1 MRLEVCRMSALRGR
15 KTYLLAAGAVLAAV
29 AGYLT
34 GELTA
39 VQALETGW
47 TGAVA
52 ATLRAGIGAAK

>member
-1 MRLEVCRMSALRGR
+1 MSALRGR